1 MNNTP
6 STSAA
11 CDPAVPDWE
20 NTALP
25 DTWPDAL
32 RLWHPRDLWRFMRH
46 ISGGERL
53 PVILPDGTPFAD
65 RIPKY
70 ILQEFH
76 NLPNGNYSRR
86 YTRGYITGFNR
97 VMLNHIHKAH
107 AAMAARFARM
117 DSVLDAGCG
126 GGRLAGLL
134 KAEGVTDVWGIDPSP
149 YLLQHAATDW
159 PDVAFIPG
167 VIENTGFPEQ
177 RFDGVTACFLFHELP
192 PRYLEQAV
200 AEIARI
206 LKPGGLL
213 AVCEPSPVQAG
224 QGAQALLRAHGWQG
238 LYFYWLARFVHEPF
252 LMAWHKLDLAALFAR
267 HGMTLEEDNIGMP
280 MRHILAR
287 KA

>member
-1 MNNTP
+1 M
-6 STSAA
+6 
-11 CDPAVPDWE
+11 
-20 NTALP
+20 
-25 DTWPDAL
+25 
-32 RLWHPRDLWRFMRH
+32 
-46 ISGGERL
+46 
-53 PVILPDGTPFAD
+53 PVMLPDGTPFAD

-97 VMLNHIHKAH
+97 VMLNHIHNAH
-107 AAMAARFARM
+107 AAIARRFSGM
-117 DSVLDAGCG
+117 GSVLDAGCG

-134 KAEGVTDVWGIDPSP
+134 KTEGVTDVWGIDPSP
-149 YLLQHAATDW
+149 YLLKHAATDW
-159 PDVAFIPG
+159 PGIAFIPG
-167 VIENTGFPEQ
+167 VIENTGFPGQ

-224 QGAQALLRAHGWQG
+224 QGARALWRRHGWQG

-252 LMAWHKLDLAALFAR
+252 LMAWHKLDAGELFAR

-287 KA
+287 KV